1 MDFEEQGGFK
11 KVIEDLFNPSSKS
24 GLHLD
29 SVFQLKAMI
38 KAFYQRKQQRQTTL
52 VHTLDALNN

>member
-11 KVIEDLFNPSSKS
+11 KAIEDLFNPSSKS
-24 GLHLD
+24 GLQLD

-38 KAFYQRKQQRQTTL
+38 KAFYQRK
-52 VHTLDALNN
+52 